1 MQGTVL
7 VYGNEPTLV
16 TTRELLLRQ
25 AGYRVF
31 TAQTFANAILAMM
44 NPEIDVCILCQ
55 SLTDEEQRGI
65 LGTAHAHRPQL
76 KCVVL
81 DFEGIK
87 APIAG
92 VDLIRGLE
100 EPTTLLNAITKILT
114 QKASFQTPA
123 S

>member
-1 MQGTVL
+1 MQGTIL
-7 VYGNEPTLV
+7 VYGNEPMLV

-25 AGYRVF
+25 AGYKMF
-31 TAQTFANAILAMM
+31 TAQTYANAMLAMM

-55 SLTDEEQRGI
+55 SLTEEEQRGI
-65 LGTAHAHRPQL
+65 LEMAHAHRPQL

-87 APIAG
+87 APIEG
-92 VDLIRGLE
+92 VDLIRGLVG
-100 EPTTLLNAITKILT
+100 PSTLLNAISKILT
-114 QKASFQTPA
+114 QKAPVQTPA